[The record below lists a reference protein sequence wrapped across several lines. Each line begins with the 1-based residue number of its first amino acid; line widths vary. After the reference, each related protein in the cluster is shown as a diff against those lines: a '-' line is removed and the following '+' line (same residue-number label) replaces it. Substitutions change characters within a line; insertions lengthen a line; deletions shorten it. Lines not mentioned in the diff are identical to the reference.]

1 MNDNRDWTIE
11 VADEQTVLAVDEDR
25 IRRAVKLV
33 LEASRIDRA
42 DVSVAVVDDPTIHQ
56 LNRRYLDHDHP
67 TDVLSFVLSR
77 GEDELEGQIV
87 VSAET
92 ARAEAA
98 GYGWPPE
105 NELLLYVVHGALHL
119 TGQEDQT
126 VESRARMREREKEIL
141 ARFGLEPRWGASS
154 DFPSGQTEE

>member
-25 IRRAVKLV
+25 LRRAVELV
-33 LEASRIDRA
+33 LEASGIDRA
-42 DVSVAVVDDPTIHQ
+42 NVSVAVVDNPTIHQ

-67 TDVLSFVLSR
+67 TDVLSFVLAR
-77 GEDELEGQIV
+77 GEAELEGQIV

-98 GYGWPPE
+98 RYGWPPE

-141 ARFGLEPRWGASS
+141 ARFGLEPRWGAAS
-154 DFPSGQTEE
+154 DFPDVETEE